1 MGVLVAGG
9 MCRREE
15 RVPSGSAL
23 RSSGL
28 STVGTQHRARAR
40 RSDPTFKE
48 LRGKRNTI
56 LTLGY

>member
-1 MGVLVAGG
+1 MGVLIAGG

-23 RSSGL
+23 RSPGL